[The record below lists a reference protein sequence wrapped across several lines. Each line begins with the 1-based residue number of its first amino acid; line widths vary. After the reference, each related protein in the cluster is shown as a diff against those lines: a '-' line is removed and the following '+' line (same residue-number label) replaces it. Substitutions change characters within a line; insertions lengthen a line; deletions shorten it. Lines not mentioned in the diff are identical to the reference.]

1 MATAT
6 EKKGKSAGTEKL
18 HLENYLEVPH
28 LSQPQNS
35 RAAPVLCNTHYYSTV
50 ISNIT
55 VLSDLGLVGVT
66 L

>member
-6 EKKGKSAGTEKL
+6 EKKGKSAGTENL
-18 HLENYLEVPH
+18 QLGNYLEVPH

-35 RAAPVLCNTHYYSTV
+35 GAAPALCNSTV

-55 VLSDLGLVGVT
+55 VLSDLGFVGVT